1 MRIKF
6 WKNKYALCI
15 FLPFISSA
23 SVIWIITGI
32 CLMIL
37 KSPGYGG
44 MIVGGAFPLIIIMLC
59 VIFDQRLSS
68 KVIYSDEGIEWER
81 FKKKILFLKWEEI
94 TEVKTTPIS
103 MYSCYLS
110 FVSDKG
116 QIDVELTKKMYDA
129 IMYICPE
136 PNIKIQIN
144 ELQAYKWY
152 HREK

>member
-15 FLPFISSA
+15 FLPFFTLASA
-23 SVIWIITGI
+23 ILIITGI
-32 CLMIL
+32 CLMIF

-44 MIVGGAFPLIIIMLC
+44 MIIGGVFPLTIIIFC
-59 VIFDQRLSS
+59 VIFDSRLSS

-136 PNIKIQIN
+136 PNIKMQIN
-144 ELQAYKWY
+144 ELQSYKWY
-152 HREK
+152 HRKK